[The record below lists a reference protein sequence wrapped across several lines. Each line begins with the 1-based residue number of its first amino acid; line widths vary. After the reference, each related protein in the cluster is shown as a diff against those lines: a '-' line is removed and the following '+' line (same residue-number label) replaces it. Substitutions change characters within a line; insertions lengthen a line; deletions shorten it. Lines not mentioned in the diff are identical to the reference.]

1 MAQYRPCISPRVAG
15 NAEVKAAVVSDH
27 LRTHLVDPVLPARDD
42 SDAFFAAHQEA
53 LARAI
58 ERATGK
64 AVVIGEGYPDNE
76 ISHEDVGKDE
86 GDDG

>member
-1 MAQYRPCISPRVAG
+1 MQYRPCISPRVAG
-15 NAEVKAAVVSDH
+15 NAEVKAAVVADH
-27 LRTHLVDPVLPARDD
+27 LRTHLVGPVLPARDD
-42 SDAFFAAHQEA
+42 SDAFFAARQEA

-76 ISHEDVGKDE
+76 IFHEDVGKDE
-86 GDDG
+86 GDDR